1 MQDNLLT
8 STVPEGLSALQNLT
22 QLSLNGNL
30 RTGTVPT
37 SLSRLRYLQILQ
49 LQSNQ
54 LHGSIDG
61 VFSPATQLALANI
74 DLSDNAFSGSIPV
87 DLFKLPSLLTV
98 AASKNCFSGFLP
110 SEICNSQH
118 LNVLLFDGLS
128 SAAPCLHYLWDP
140 LHITVGYFANP
151 MQGHIP
157 SCIWSLQNLTTLHLS
172 GLIPLWLLMGYHYLC
187 NLFLIE
193 GNLLSGGIPPV
204 SVGSVPSKLAYLSL
218 AYNR

>member
-1 MQDNLLT
+1 MQDNLFT
-8 STVPEGLSALQNLT
+8 GTVPEDLSALQNLT
-22 QLSLNGNL
+22 VLSLNGNL
-30 RTGTVPT
+30 LTGTVPT
-37 SLSRLRYLQILQ
+37 SLSRLRNLQILQ

-61 VFSPATQLALANI
+61 VFSPTTQQALANI
-74 DLSDNAFSGSIPV
+74 DLSDNAFSGSIPS

-110 SEICNSQH
+110 SEMCSSLH

-140 LHITVGYFANP
+140 LHITLGYFANP

-157 SCIWSLQNLTTLHLS
+157 SCIWNLQNLTTLHLS
-172 GLIPLWLLMGYHYLC
+172 GSIP
-187 NLFLIE
+187 
-193 GNLLSGGIPPV
+193 
-204 SVGSVPSKLAYLSL
+204 
-218 AYNR
+218 